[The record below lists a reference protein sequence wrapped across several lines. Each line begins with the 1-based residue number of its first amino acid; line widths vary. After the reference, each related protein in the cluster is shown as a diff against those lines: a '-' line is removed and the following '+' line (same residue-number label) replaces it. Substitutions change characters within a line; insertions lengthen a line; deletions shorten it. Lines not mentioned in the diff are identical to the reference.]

1 MNFNTIEV
9 LEGIDDIKQE
19 ESPSRK
25 AWEKKREKD
34 YQDSRKAEIIANKF
48 LEDNPNVNIG
58 YVIGFLQKQIL
69 STTQCCT
76 KLGISP
82 GAFLRLRRKY
92 NIEPAFSL
100 KNKDIKS
107 SKLSNK
113 SFRTPNNL
121 ASKAV
126 KNFYNPK
133 QLNSIPQNEI
143 DKIQI
148 RAARS
153 LGFPNGENIKWQ
165 WTTRGFQIN
174 GKLKARTDILTK
186 CGIRVSYNTDTDK
199 YTVYFKGY
207 DNRQI
212 SRKEV
217 DKLNFKIAK
226 LKSFL

>member
-1 MNFNTIEV
+1 MNFNPPVFEPFLKIE
-9 LEGIDDIKQE
+9 KK
-19 ESPSRK
+19 ESPSRQ
-25 AWEKKREKD
+25 AWEKKREKE
-34 YQDSRKAEIIANKF
+34 YQDSKKAEVIADKF

-58 YVIGFLQKQIL
+58 YVIKHLQKQII

-100 KNKDIKS
+100 KNNDAKS
-107 SKLSNK
+107 AKLSNK
-113 SFRTPNNL
+113 TFVMPSNL
-121 ASKAV
+121 AFKAI

-133 QLNSIPQNEI
+133 QLNSIPQSEI
-143 DKIQI
+143 DKIQV

-153 LGFPNGENIKWQ
+153 LGFPNGENVKWK
-165 WTTRGFQIN
+165 WTRRGFQIN

-212 SRKEV
+212 SRREV